1 MSARAR
7 RPLAEVLGPLEA
19 EVMDVIWDRGEVTVR
34 DVYDDLRARRA
45 IAYTTVMTTMGR
57 LADKGFLGRV
67 ENRQAHRYWPLL
79 SKERYARSTVQ
90 SVMDWLVGQF
100 QEPTVAYLV
109 DRVDQGDRE
118 LLESLRTAIDRAREK
133 KQRDD

>member
-1 MSARAR
+1 MPAKARG
-7 RPLAEVLGPLEA
+7 PLAEVLGPLET
-19 EVMDVIWDRGEVTVR
+19 EVMDIIWAQGEVTVR
-34 DVYDDLRARRA
+34 DVYDELRAGRT

-57 LADKGFLGRV
+57 LADKGFLGR
-67 ENRQAHRYWPLL
+67 EEDRQAHRYWPLL

-109 DRVDQGDRE
+109 DRVDQGDTE
-118 LLESLRTAIDRAREK
+118 LLESLRTAIERAREK
-133 KQRDD
+133 QQRDD

>member
-1 MSARAR
+1 MPGRAR
-7 RPLAEVLGPLEA
+7 RPLAEILGPLET
-19 EVMDVIWDRGEVTVR
+19 EVMDVIWERGEVTVR
-34 DVYDDLRARRA
+34 DVYAELRGRRPL
-45 IAYTTVMTTMGR
+45 AYTTVMTTMSR

-67 ENRQAHRYWPLL
+67 EDSQAHRYWPLL

-109 DRVDQGDRE
+109 DRVDKGDPE
-118 LLESLRTAIDRAREK
+118 LIDSLRKAIDKRR
-133 KQRDD
+133 KQSEDG